1 MPCSV
6 PSQLCSWCALAP
18 ALLLFCGCL
27 VELCFSVPVYPT
39 SIHTPLEPAGVVGA
53 LPCANFTLWILSEC
67 CARYYTYGHKTL
79 MYRSADWKQVRGR
92 CLCAVLVLMW
102 VYPLPCTIHRSGVG
116 TDFHLYFSTPNIVTH
131 LFNKCWWL
139 SRGVTFSLFSGYEV
153 TTMEEACKEGNIFV
167 TTTGCTDIIQGG
179 YGVTTCFSE
188 SIHVHLD
195 FFKAVINCQQYG
207 ES

>member
-1 MPCSV
+1 MFLESNAMLCAFPAVLMVCSGPCTPSLLWV
-6 PSQLCSWCALAP
+6 PHGTV
-18 ALLLFCGCL
+18 LLSTSLSRFY
-27 VELCFSVPVYPT
+27 SHPT
-39 SIHTPLEPAGVVGA
+39 RTSLGVVGA

-79 MYRSADWKQVRGR
+79 MYRSADWKQVRSR
-92 CLCAVLVLMW
+92 CLCAVLVLIW

-116 TDFHLYFSTPNIVTH
+116 TDFRLYFSTRNIVTH

-188 SIHVHLD
+188 SIPVHLD
-195 FFKAVINCQQYG
+195 FF
-207 ES
+207 